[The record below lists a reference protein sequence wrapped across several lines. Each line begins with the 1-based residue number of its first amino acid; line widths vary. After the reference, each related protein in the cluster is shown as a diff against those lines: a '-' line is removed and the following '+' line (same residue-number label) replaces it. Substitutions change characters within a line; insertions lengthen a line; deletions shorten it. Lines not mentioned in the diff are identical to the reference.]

1 MKKIGIVGTANCGK
15 TMLLTSL
22 LWHLEYPNPRWFQ
35 LKKGR
40 QICNFHMISGRNH
53 DFNFQQHK
61 NTLLQKHR
69 WPEKTMDYAIAEC
82 KFKIL
87 GSIGERHVAFVDIP
101 GERISD
107 ILIWKAKNYQD
118 WVRKL
123 FFFWQSNPENERIM
137 KPYRDFADRTDSTI
151 EQLTEG
157 YKRSMW
163 FMLDNYCQITPSTY
177 YLGTD
182 GSMLGDE
189 KNSDREKTI
198 HERRIW
204 EDGDLM
210 PLPEAWGK
218 AHPAEY
224 RKMEKIFHDYR
235 KKVLKP
241 LFREIN
247 DCDHFIF
254 CVDIPGILNNG
265 TSCLIHT
272 QQTFKDLIEDLAP
285 SNFMQLINFIGRKK
299 TRLAYVATKSDMVL
313 DKDHLECLLKDF
325 AGSMNFVG
333 IRKQH
338 FICSACKS
346 SNEKSRG
353 GKIIL
358 VGNDSDNPDDIL
370 TLPEQLPS
378 EWPNEW
384 NPDDY
389 CFPDIAPR
397 KPRSALQPPE
407 QDSLDKIFDFIV
419 EGNQP

>member
-1 MKKIGIVGTANCGK
+1 
-15 TMLLTSL
+15 
-22 LWHLEYPNPRWFQ
+22 
-35 LKKGR
+35 
-40 QICNFHMISGRNH
+40 MI
-53 DFNFQQHK
+53 QQ
-61 NTLLQKHR
+61 HR

-82 KFKIL
+82 KFQIS
-87 GSIGERHVAFVDIP
+87 GRICEQHVTFVDTP

-118 WVRKL
+118 WVEKL
-123 FFFWQSNPENERIM
+123 FFFWQSNPDNERIM
-137 KPYRDFADRTDSTI
+137 KPYRDFADQTDSTI

-189 KNSDREKTI
+189 KNSDREKAI
-198 HERRIW
+198 RERPVWNHPDGGNLLPIP
-204 EDGDLM
+204 ED
-210 PLPEAWGK
+210 WGK

-224 RKMEKIFHDYR
+224 RKMEKIFQNYR

-241 LFREIN
+241 LFREID
-247 DCDHFIF
+247 DCNHFIF

-265 TSCLIHT
+265 ASCLIHT

-285 SNFMQLINFIGRKK
+285 SNFMRLINFFGRKK
-299 TRLAYVATKSDMVL
+299 PRLAYVATKSDLVL
-313 DKDHLECLLKDF
+313 DKDHLKCLLEDF
-325 AGSMNFVG
+325 AGSMNFAG
-333 IRKQH
+333 IRKEI
-338 FICSACKS
+338 FTCSACIS
-346 SNEKSRG
+346 TETKSRD
-353 GKIIL
+353 GKNIM
-358 VGNDSDNPDDIL
+358 VGNDSDNPAVIL

-397 KPRSALQPPE
+397 KLRSALRPPE

-419 EGNQP
+419 EGNSPCTNPC